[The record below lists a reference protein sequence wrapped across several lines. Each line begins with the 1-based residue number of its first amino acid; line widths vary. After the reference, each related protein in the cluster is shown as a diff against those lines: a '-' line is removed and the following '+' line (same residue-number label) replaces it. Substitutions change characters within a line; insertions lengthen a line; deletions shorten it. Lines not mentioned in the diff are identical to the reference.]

1 MALVAAV
8 ALALVIT
15 SRSKRY
21 YFDLHYRPI
30 VQDWIAEVQSHEGGV
45 VLSTPIDSDSTGNRR
60 MLTVANGEMVCSDDP
75 AIGQGWSLPS
85 NPKTKD
91 GYLYFVLPPG
101 KWVRTVDEILDE
113 WYRNPNGHLQ

>member
-1 MALVAAV
+1 
-8 ALALVIT
+8 
-15 SRSKRY
+15 
-21 YFDLHYRPI
+21 
-30 VQDWIAEVQSHEGGV
+30 
-45 VLSTPIDSDSTGNRR
+45 

-75 AIGQGWSLPS
+75 AIGQGWTLPS

-113 WYRNPNGHLQ
+113 WYRNPNVIFSRISQNKGLQTKPLISHVDLR